1 MKTPKGA
8 ESQKLCGTQRITHPV
23 VSLSSTRFIPAMPDV
38 ILLGSRGSEDEGG
51 EAREKCCL
59 VPSLKSASMGQ
70 HSVVTETTEA

>member
-23 VSLSSTRFIPAMPDV
+23 VPLSPTRFIPAMPD
-38 ILLGSRGSEDEGG
+38 ILLGSRGGEDEGG

-59 VPSLKSASMGQ
+59 VPSLKSASMRQ
-70 HSVVTETTEA
+70 HSAVTETTEA